1 VLCLFLCLQSLTS
14 NVTVPAGHFYLA
26 PGYMVSADN
35 KIVAI
40 ENMGN

>member
-1 VLCLFLCLQSLTS
+1 
-14 NVTVPAGHFYLA
+14 VTVPAGHFYLA

-40 ENMGN
+40 EVRPPFISLHVHMK